1 MKTLCNSG
9 ALTLCPLLLV
19 VFLSSEI
26 PLAGVVRRAAS
37 RPISII
43 RSTSVPG
50 QLQDR
55 SQPPAAP
62 GAGGSSGG
70 NTTTSSKRA
79 LHVRDRSL
87 QHDFKSNA
95 AGGFGGIVQSLPI
108 PQAPLLAGSLP
119 PSRFLDDLPPLS
131 LGPQVRRVGRT
142 VCDQGCVIFFCC
154 RCLQGRQFLFTCW
167 VHRNVEPFFF
177 CFSQT
182 LLVLVFGFTRFL
194 VNCPCTLMKKI
205 R

>member
-1 MKTLCNSG
+1 MQVTLGPSVR
-9 ALTLCPLLLV
+9 PS
-19 VFLSSEI
+19 LSEML
-26 PLAGVVRRAAS
+26 LAGVVRRAAS

-62 GAGGSSGG
+62 GTGGGSGG
-70 NTTTSSKRA
+70 NTTTSSRRA

-87 QHDFKSNA
+87 QQDFKSNA

-131 LGPQVRRVGRT
+131 LGPQVRWLGRFANG
-142 VCDQGCVIFFCC
+142 VWSIFFAKIVAIYN
-154 RCLQGRQFLFTCW
+154 RRA
-167 VHRNVEPFFF
+167 VM
-177 CFSQT
+177 
-182 LLVLVFGFTRFL
+182 FG
-194 VNCPCTLMKKI
+194 
-205 R
+205 